1 MKTRYLA
8 TMPTIPFALN
18 ECRVIAGMMLEG
30 MDRKEI
36 KDVMSY
42 LSVLNNPNDAVRLAR
57 IINEPKRGIGD
68 ATVAA
73 CREISDGLGISML
86 EVMRTA
92 DENASNGLPW

>member
-1 MKTRYLA
+1 MAPILSL
-8 TMPTIPFALN
+8 IH
-18 ECRVIAGMMLEG
+18 I
-30 MDRKEI
+30 
-36 KDVMSY
+36 

-92 DENASNGLPW
+92 DEYAPLSKNCLLYTSRCV